1 MLRALVLS
9 FTLLA
14 SLVGLSAA
22 QASPLTTSAL
32 SPAATQL
39 KADFYAAVSK
49 KAYARALEIG
59 QRYRSLQPHD
69 DAFALDY
76 AYALLAAG
84 KTQESIALLKTLSAS
99 PNPGVARAA
108 AKQLAA
114 EDGSSAAPAGTG
126 DATLQH
132 AYDESGRG
140 NHAAAA
146 ALLRTYLAGK
156 PDDDQARLQLAYEL
170 EAIGSHAEASQI
182 FSTLASST
190 NADIAAKAKAA
201 LVPASSAGGGPNA
214 PRGSVYGYVMHDSRF
229 ADTFYGADATYVL
242 ARSRIEPYVVA
253 HYSSDTR
260 SGAPG
265 ASDVFNDNALVLNG
279 GLRTAL
285 GSHAS
290 VFIEGGVSQGL
301 RGQRSISDFRT
312 GVTYF
317 AQFGMPK
324 TAMTTIN
331 ASAVEYSRFAG
342 NAIFYGNVLHE
353 VPLGAHLRAVA
364 GFNTA
369 LDIHRDYFNNFGEL
383 TGGLEAISGPVTLR
397 MVRVYG
403 TYFNRGVS
411 RPENV
416 DYQSTRAELIFGFA
430 FR

>member
-1 MLRALVLS
+1 MLRPIALV
-9 FTLLA
+9 FALLA
-14 SLVGLSAA
+14 SFGGTAAMAGQAAVSAPNVSAA
-22 QASPLTTSAL
+22 QMKT
-32 SPAATQL
+32 
-39 KADFYAAVSK
+39 DFYSAVSK
-49 KAYARALEIG
+49 KAYTQALEIG
-59 QRYRSLQPHD
+59 KRYLDVQPHD

-84 KTQESIALLKTLSAS
+84 KSQEALPLLKRLSAS
-99 PNPGVARAA
+99 SNADVASAA
-108 AKQLAA
+108 LKQLKVQDA
-114 EDGSSAAPAGTG
+114 SPADSGATV
-126 DATLQH
+126 DTTLQQ

-140 NHAAAA
+140 HHAAAA
-146 ALLRTYLAGK
+146 ALLRTYLAAK
-156 PDDDQARLQLAYEL
+156 PSDEQARLQLAYEL
-170 EAIGSHAEASQI
+170 EAVGNRAEAAQE
-182 FSTLASST
+182 FGALTSST
-190 NADIAAKAKAA
+190 NAEIASKAKAG
-201 LVPASSAGGGPNA
+201 LVPAQGAGADA
-214 PRGSVYGYVMHDSRF
+214 PRGSVYGYIIHDSRF

-242 ARSRIEPYVVA
+242 AHSRIEPYIVA

-285 GSHAS
+285 GTHAS
-290 VFIEGGVSQGL
+290 AFIEGGLSQGL

-317 AQFGMPK
+317 AQFGAPK

-331 ASAVEYSRFAG
+331 ASAVEYSRFSG

-383 TGGLEAISGPVTLR
+383 LGGVEAISGPVTLR
-397 MVRVYG
+397 VVRVYG
-403 TYFNRGVS
+403 TYFTRGAS
-411 RPENV
+411 RPAAP
-416 DYQSTRAELIFGFA
+416 DYQSTRAELIFGFT